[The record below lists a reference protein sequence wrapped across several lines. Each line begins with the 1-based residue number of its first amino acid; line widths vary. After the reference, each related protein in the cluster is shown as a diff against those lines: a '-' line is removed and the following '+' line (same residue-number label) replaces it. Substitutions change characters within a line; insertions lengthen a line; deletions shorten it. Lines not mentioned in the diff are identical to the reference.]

1 MDLIRS
7 AASLLALTCIWL
19 LAITPA
25 EAQFGSG
32 TQGPS
37 AQLPGGRAGDNKR
50 EAPKRLDPSQ
60 DATKPLREAPP
71 PAKAKK
77 PADDDDDEAPKAK
90 AGAKKKAD
98 TAAIA
103 KTLDAAAKQVATNKA
118 EAAIKAVNG
127 VLATPD
133 LPAGLM
139 ARALY
144 LRGAAHRKQGRAGQA
159 IADLT
164 SALSLR
170 NGLTT
175 NDRADAV
182 QQRSA
187 AYREAGVQEP
197 ADATP
202 PQRTATPG
210 KDKPNVSSWQTGST
224 GKQRT
229 EGKESPPATQEP
241 PKGGGLGSFFGNLFG
256 GGEAP
261 KREPQPTAPPKTAVP
276 TWETEVTPQKAKRD
290 RSS

>member
-1 MDLIRS
+1 MIWIRS
-7 AASLLALTCIWL
+7 AASLLALTCTWL
-19 LAITPA
+19 LASTPA
-25 EAQFGSG
+25 EAQFGTG
-32 TQGPS
+32 TQGPA
-37 AQLPGGRAGDNKR
+37 AQLPGGRAGDNKQ

-60 DATKPLREAPP
+60 DATKPIREAP

-77 PADDDDDEAPKAK
+77 PADDDDDDEAPKAK

-98 TAAIA
+98 TAAIS
-103 KTLDAAAKQVATNKA
+103 KTLDTAAKQVTTNKA
-118 EAAIKAVNG
+118 EAAIKALNG

-133 LPAGLM
+133 LPTGLM

-144 LRGAAHRKQGRAGQA
+144 LRGAAHRKQGRAAQA

-175 NDRADAV
+175 TDRADAA

-187 AYREAGVQEP
+187 AFRDSGVPEP
-197 ADATP
+197 AEVTP

-210 KDKPNVSSWQTGST
+210 KDRPNVSGLQTGST

-229 EGKESPPATQEP
+229 DGKETPANQEP
-241 PKGGGLGSFFGNLFG
+241 PKSGGLGGFFSGLFG
-256 GGEAP
+256 GSEPVKQAP
-261 KREPQPTAPPKTAVP
+261 PPSAPPKTAVP
-276 TWETEVTPQKAKRD
+276 KWETEVVPPKAKGD
-290 RSS
+290 RPS